1 MSAFDNETKVAS
13 IDSTPCVSDPNHS
26 HNVNNSQNELIGD
39 QELPNSINNNT
50 NKGSDEV
57 CRIVPVFQ
65 ISNPTSGADG
75 QQSILLPLLIYLF
88 VGIVLPFVVLAAGH
102 TADADMWI
110 SDTALII
117 WTSYLHAA
125 IAAYTFPTIR
135 QRTILIIGASAVSML
150 VYMFFAVFA
159 EDPSFPSLP
168 QLHDLDDTGECLLF
182 DPNNDWEN
190 VECREA
196 NYFYRMNQVTEKDL
210 IANSSVVAPDI
221 SPAEAR
227 AFFAARSLY
236 HEMSLVGTLLFISIP
251 PNLTDTRVTTYL
263 DNCTAALRKFLC
275 LSLLEPCSGD
285 CKPSFLP
292 CRSVCTDVLKECP
305 GFENIHHLFPPGSPI
320 HDIALAP
327 SAEVAP
333 LYRMLDRSA
342 ATSASICTTYSA
354 HPEVALLL
362 ANDSV
367 KEPQCIN
374 DFGYEPEA
382 EGMCNMK
389 TRLRL
394 KSENDHKMEEYQ
406 ASLDEY
412 NHDVA
417 MLENARRSLPFVLML
432 VQIGLTG
439 AIAVSTT
446 AKVVAV
452 QQKQSSSKE
461 AVQEESPDEFDD
473 NDART
478 KRRLS
483 YTFSDEDSGHASNGQ
498 KGDRASLLPIGLRLQ
513 LEESDKFWRRW
524 WDVAPKLTHLALPL
538 QITVV
543 VLLFL
548 MARHT
553 ARSST
558 SYWYIAVIENVL
570 SIVLLGYIVETAVC
584 FVRLEDECNPALME
598 QDRGTEALY
607 ALVKPTQRR
616 VTIFYQV
623 SVYGRYFAMKVFV
636 QEAFEIGIQ
645 FMYFFTSVST
655 THSTT
660 VIIQASVL
668 FVNLV
673 VTPYL
678 MTTQRSSVVLFDAV
692 LEAIYLIINISN
704 ALTRDHFGA
713 ASTFAMVVEMTS
725 MCTSSWGCVTSLYV
739 LSQYYFHYTYTGMV
753 VMTTAATSGIGAT
766 NTMKTSKIVVRSV
779 DDTDT
784 GDAPDTSLAASE
796 SESTMIGPS
805 VAMTSILE
813 PKSSFRMQ
821 AVEREK
827 RRAKEA
833 KSNALIPVS
842 PQVRALICTISVLIA
857 CGFFVTTMV
866 RLGLQYDKCESD

>member
-227 AFFAARSLY
+227 AFVGARGFY

-263 DNCTAALRKFLC
+263 DNCTAALRKFMC

-305 GFENIHHLFPPGSPI
+305 GFEKLFKLAGPDSPMREV
-320 HDIALAP
+320 ALAP
-327 SAEVAP
+327 SADVEP

-342 ATSASICTTYSA
+342 VTMASLCSSSLNNA
-354 HPEVALLL
+354 EVALLL

-452 QQKQSSSKE
+452 QQKRKE
-461 AVQEESPDEFDD
+461 RESERHHSEEDVDDESETTATRRQRSFQD
-473 NDART
+473 
-478 KRRLS
+478 KR
-483 YTFSDEDSGHASNGQ
+483 DV
-498 KGDRASLLPIGLRLQ
+498 LPIGLRLQ

-543 VLLFL
+543 VL
-548 MARHT
+548 
-553 ARSST
+553 
-558 SYWYIAVIENVL
+558 
-570 SIVLLGYIVETAVC
+570 
-584 FVRLEDECNPALME
+584 
-598 QDRGTEALY
+598 
-607 ALVKPTQRR
+607 
-616 VTIFYQV
+616 
-623 SVYGRYFAMKVFV
+623 
-636 QEAFEIGIQ
+636 
-645 FMYFFTSVST
+645 
-655 THSTT
+655 
-660 VIIQASVL
+660 
-668 FVNLV
+668 
-673 VTPYL
+673 
-678 MTTQRSSVVLFDAV
+678 
-692 LEAIYLIINISN
+692 
-704 ALTRDHFGA
+704 
-713 ASTFAMVVEMTS
+713 
-725 MCTSSWGCVTSLYV
+725 
-739 LSQYYFHYTYTGMV
+739 
-753 VMTTAATSGIGAT
+753 
-766 NTMKTSKIVVRSV
+766 
-779 DDTDT
+779 
-784 GDAPDTSLAASE
+784 
-796 SESTMIGPS
+796 
-805 VAMTSILE
+805 
-813 PKSSFRMQ
+813 
-821 AVEREK
+821 
-827 RRAKEA
+827 
-833 KSNALIPVS
+833 
-842 PQVRALICTISVLIA
+842 
-857 CGFFVTTMV
+857 
-866 RLGLQYDKCESD
+866 